1 MKKFFL
7 SMASASMIVLACL
20 FAVCVTSCGDDDDND
35 SPQIPQKGKAT
46 ETSSQGYVYVSESV
60 LKFYDVKLTDAKGN
74 TTTLTLENTK
84 AVESYEGY
92 SVKLS
97 QGVLV
102 FGASTHKQQV
112 RYYTTD
118 KQTFTSFPSPE
129 LNYTVVATPN
139 GQTPGESDKVWPLLI
154 VDAAIA
160 NNNPD
165 GNAFSGSSSSAI
177 SNPGAIPAS
186 NWEKY
191 IAQYPQLTAKAVV
204 KFQDAETLANY
215 SIQ

>member
-35 SPQIPQKGKAT
+35 QPQIPQKGKAT
-46 ETSSQGYVYVSESV
+46 EASSQGYVYVSESV

-92 SVKLS
+92 SVK
-97 QGVLV
+97 QVKGILV
-102 FGASTHKQQV
+102 VGATNAKQQV

-139 GQTPGESDKVWPLLI
+139 GQTPGESDKVWPLLV
-154 VDAAIA
+154 VDADIK
-160 NNNPD
+160 NNNPNGD
-165 GNAFSGSSSSAI
+165 AFSGASAAMISSPGTISSAK
-177 SNPGAIPAS
+177 
-186 NWEKY
+186 WEQY
-191 IAQYPQLTAKAVV
+191 IAKYPQLTGKAVV
-204 KFQDAETLANY
+204 QFKDAETVGKY
-215 SIQ
+215 SMQ